1 MVCYYLL
8 VCFHLSPA
16 HVISLLWFSFIQ
28 HLQPIAL
35 QWLPKDDLTTGHKP
49 ADSLWSCHRSVTV
62 IYDLP
67 VSDVRPWEALWICCS
82 DVIFVP
88 VNYITYSLAHP
99 PHSAVSPWVLR
110 LCRTG
115 RYVTVPLRA
124 SSWILI
130 VCDAFIH
137 SKPPKK
143 KALAHSLRFKV

>member
-49 ADSLWSCHRSVTV
+49 ADSLWSCHHSVTV

-88 VNYITYSLAHP
+88 VNYITYRLAHP
-99 PHSAVSPWVLR
+99 PHSVVSPWILR
-110 LCRTG
+110 LGCTG
-115 RYVTVPLRA
+115 RYIYIDP
-124 SSWILI
+124 
-130 VCDAFIH
+130 H
-137 SKPPKK
+137 SLWCFHPPQAPKK
-143 KALAHSLRFKV
+143 EGPRWFTPAHSPRFKV